1 MSIFERKTIHSMQ
14 VALGL
19 AGFGYLGFVA
29 GLIWPFANYLGFAS
43 LAAGVV
49 LLLIKKT
56 DLDRL
61 RSLVSGFGGHSA

>member
-29 GLIWPFANYLGFAS
+29 GLIWPFANYLGFAA

-56 DLDRL
+56 DL
-61 RSLVSGFGGHSA
+61 VSGFGGHSA

>member
-1 MSIFERKTIHSMQ
+1 MQ

-29 GLIWPFANYLGFAS
+29 GLIWPFGFAA

>member
-29 GLIWPFANYLGFAS
+29 GLIWPFANYLGFAA

-56 DLDRL
+56 DLDP
-61 RSLVSGFGGHSA
+61 GFGGHSA